1 MIEKHSLVVS
11 IFKFMTDCGLVIL
24 EGDIEESFLPGI
36 LIDHGTLRID
46 YGKLLYPGDI
56 LHEAGHL
63 AVMSP
68 ESRNRAHV
76 NAGSDGGEEM
86 AAIAWSYAAAIRI
99 GMPLDVLF
107 HDHGYKGGGRWL
119 RDHFSQCNSGSI
131 GVPLLVHFDMTDPP
145 YHQTSAPKTGFPYM
159 KKWLRPDGN

>member
-1 MIEKHSLVVS
+1 MTITHALVVS
-11 IFKFMTDCGLVIL
+11 IFKFMADCGLVIL
-24 EGDIEESFLPGI
+24 EGNIEESFPPDV

-76 NAGSDGGEEM
+76 NIGTNGGEEM
-86 AAIAWSYAAAIRI
+86 AALAWSYAAS
-99 GMPLDVLF
+99 L
-107 HDHGYKGGGRWL
+107 
-119 RDHFSQCNSGSI
+119 
-131 GVPLLVHFDMTDPP
+131 
-145 YHQTSAPKTGFPYM
+145 
-159 KKWLRPDGN
+159 